1 MENLKMTEE
10 KSEFPGRENW
20 RKDEFSGMRKGA
32 LGRWGVFMYNRRRA
46 GVKLSSQRL
55 NHRLPECI
63 FISYKLGNSRDHC
76 INENQVSTDFYCPPS

>member
-32 LGRWGVFMYNRRRA
+32 LGRWGVFMYKSR
-46 GVKLSSQRL
+46 
-55 NHRLPECI
+55 HR
-63 FISYKLGNSRDHC
+63 SR
-76 INENQVSTDFYCPPS
+76 